1 MKPRSG
7 ACIRSISAT
16 PAKSNKK
23 SGRLIA
29 IARGKLQ
36 NRSQFKPLARFPD
49 VFSWAFPVTVY
60 EFPLNE
66 RIRTWLRLE
75 DLFGK
80 ALYFVRGGDARA
92 HHAALL
98 ALFELTDV
106 TGRPEM
112 KSELIQELDRQKTSL
127 EDLRSNPAVDGDR
140 LDAVLGRITTALAG
154 LHAMSGKIGQHVRDN
169 EWLAG
174 IKGRA
179 GIPGG
184 TCSFDLPAY
193 HYWLN
198 LPEADRG
205 DDLMEWLGPLL
216 PLNNAVDVVL
226 RLLRDSGQRSR
237 HSASQG
243 LFQLMLG
250 GRGAHLLRLS
260 LDSACAPEVSA
271 NKYAVNIRFLI
282 PDQSQKPRPCDRDID
297 FELTFCNL

>member
-1 MKPRSG
+1 
-7 ACIRSISAT
+7 
-16 PAKSNKK
+16 
-23 SGRLIA
+23 
-29 IARGKLQ
+29 
-36 NRSQFKPLARFPD
+36 
-49 VFSWAFPVTVY
+49 VTVY

-106 TGRPEM
+106 TGRSEL

-127 EDLRSNPAVDGDR
+127 EDLRSNPAVDSGR
-140 LDAVLGRITTALAG
+140 LETVLAGIGGALAD

-193 HYWLN
+193 HYWLS
-198 LPEADRG
+198 LSAAERG
-205 DDLMEWLGPLL
+205 NDLMQWLTPLL
-216 PLNNAVDVVL
+216 PLKNGVDVVL
-226 RLLRDSGQRSR
+226 RLLRDSGHHSR
-237 HSASQG
+237 HTASQG

-250 GRGAHLLRLS
+250 GRSAHLLRLS
-260 LDSACAPEVSA
+260 LNTDCAPEVSA

-282 PDQSQKPRPCDRDID
+282 PDRAQKPRPCDRDVD

>member
-1 MKPRSG
+1 M
-7 ACIRSISAT
+7 
-16 PAKSNKK
+16 
-23 SGRLIA
+23 
-29 IARGKLQ
+29 
-36 NRSQFKPLARFPD
+36 
-49 VFSWAFPVTVY
+49 TVY

-75 DLFGK
+75 DLFDK
-80 ALYFVRGGDARA
+80 TLYFVRGGDARA

-98 ALFELTDV
+98 GLFELTDV

-127 EDLRSNPAVDGDR
+127 EDLRSNPAVDSAR
-140 LDAVLGRITTALAG
+140 LDAVLDRIAGSLAA

-198 LPEADRG
+198 LSGEARG
-205 DDLMEWLGPLL
+205 NDLMEWLAPLL
-216 PLNNAVDVVL
+216 PLKSAVDVVL
-226 RLLRDSGQRSR
+226 RLLRDSGHRSR
-237 HSASQG
+237 HTAVQG

-250 GRGAHLLRLS
+250 GRSAHLLRLS
-260 LDSACAPEVSA
+260 LDMECAPEVSA

-282 PDQSQKPRPCDRDID
+282 PDRVQKPRPCDRDVD
-297 FELTFCNL
+297 FELIFCSL